1 MKYLIVMVSIIFLIT
16 ITSTMISDS
25 KYTPPEKPIEVTKPK
40 PEPIEKK
47 EITTWIKPFK
57 KTYKNRN
64 EISIETTI
72 VVWSWKGGDTIKLD
86 QLKQTIIAVQER
98 ISIPSNEHTTS
109 LLLETSAVESSRGID
124 MIQRGGPA
132 RGILQMEP
140 TTEKYLKEWLKKYHP
155 SVYKEVVHF
164 YNDKKDKVW
173 NSTYNVPYQIAMSLA
188 YYWHKCGDKLPSLI
202 TTREDR
208 ARIWKQF
215 YNTHK
220 GKGTISKYHEKSEK
234 YL

>member
-1 MKYLIVMVSIIFLIT
+1 MKYLIAMVSIILLIT
-16 ITSTMISDS
+16 ITSTMISDN
-25 KYTPPEKPIEVTKPK
+25 KYTPPKKPIEIIEPK
-40 PEPIEKK
+40 SKPIEKK

-57 KTYKNRN
+57 KTYENKN
-64 EISIETTI
+64 EISIETAI
-72 VVWSWKGGDTIKLD
+72 VVWSWKGGDTVKLE

-140 TTEKYLKEWLKKYHP
+140 TTERYLKGWLKKYHP
-155 SVYKEVVHF
+155 SVYKEVVYF
-164 YNDKKDKVW
+164 YNDKKNEIW
-173 NSTYNVPYQIAMSLA
+173 NRTYNVPYQIAMSLA

-215 YNTHK
+215 YNTYK
-220 GKGTISKYHEKSEK
+220 GKGTVSKYHEKAEK

>member
-1 MKYLIVMVSIIFLIT
+1 MKYLIACCVCIGLLTLTGTLNKPDITTPELQEKPSYVYPQYEEIT
-16 ITSTMISDS
+16 IQ
-25 KYTPPEKPIEVTKPK
+25 
-40 PEPIEKK
+40 K
-47 EITTWIKPFK
+47 EWVEPFK

-64 EISIETTI
+64 ETSIETTI
-72 VVWSWKGGDTIKLD
+72 VIWSWKGGNTVKLE

-109 LLLETSAVESSRGID
+109 LILETSAVESSRGID
-124 MIQRGGPA
+124 MIQKGGPA

-140 TTEKYLKEWLKKYHP
+140 TTERYLKGWLKKYHP

-164 YNDKKDKVW
+164 YNDKKDEVW

-215 YNTHK
+215 YNTYK
-220 GKGTISKYHEKSEK
+220 GKGTIYKYHEKAEK